1 MAKATK
7 VIHRIQP
14 SEETLRQQ
22 DLQEIEDALAENK
35 EAVIET
41 LELLKQIHGT
51 ELPNMLKAII
61 AEREEVL
68 EQIVTFMDGSDIT
81 RSLSNAM
88 QLFTVLGQ
96 FNVEEME
103 PIVKKLNA
111 GMSEVAHRNSK
122 GGGGIPSLL
131 QAMTD
136 PDVIEGLNTGL
147 AFVKGLGKSDTDK
160 DIEESAPV
168 RQHKN
173 EKASGTKWMAAAAA
187 GASLL
192 ALPLLFRKK

>member
-14 SEETLRQQ
+14 AEEEIRKQ
-22 DLQEIEDALAENK
+22 DLQEIEDALIENK
-35 EAVIET
+35 DAIIET
-41 LELLKQIHGT
+41 LELMKQVQGT
-51 ELPNMLKAII
+51 ELLHIMKALVT
-61 AEREEVL
+61 EREEVL

-96 FNVEEME
+96 FNFEEME

-111 GMSEVAHRNSK
+111 GLNEVAHMDDK
-122 GGGGIPSLL
+122 GVGGFPALL

-136 PDVIEGLNTGL
+136 PDVMEGLNTGL
-147 AFVKGLGKSDTDK
+147 AFAKGLGSTK
-160 DIEESAPV
+160 EQENP
-168 RQHKN
+168 RQDHSGKT
-173 EKASGTKWMAAAAA
+173 SGTKWIAAAAA

-192 ALPLLFRKK
+192 VLPFLFRNK